1 MKKIITKASILST
14 ALSNQFIILTFNII
28 LFILIAKSFSTN
40 VLAAWAI
47 FQSVTTIVD
56 MIRVGFIQN
65 SLINQ
70 LKSNPENKYNIIKS
84 ALLVYGLLSILSYIS
99 VVIIFQLISTYN
111 TNLYEFKYVFYY
123 SFSVIGIGA
132 LQFINIIKQSNE
144 KHKTIAKNNLVW
156 VILSFI
162 LISILYY
169 FENIK
174 PSTILITTGI
184 TASIVSLYYIIKHT
198 KYIVNASVEK
208 IICYKIVDFGKYV
221 FGTNLLSMLINK
233 SDIFILSIYSH
244 PSGLAA
250 YHIAIRIA
258 NYLEIPLN
266 AAAQVYY
273 PKLHSAFGDKKKL
286 NKVITDSL
294 LIQWI
299 YIIPAA
305 LLLFFLSEN
314 IIGLIA
320 GSEYIAEASTL
331 LRIIILASFIKP
343 IGRTMGIVLDIK
355 DRPDLNLK
363 ILVFSGLLFLGLE
376 LYLGK
381 NFSSTGIA
389 VANVVASW
397 ISIVTA
403 QIFINNKINFSVINP
418 LYIFLLNKLKNK
430 TI

>member
-28 LFILIAKSFSTN
+28 LFIIIAKSFSTN
-40 VLAAWAI
+40 ELAAWAI

-56 MIRVGFIQN
+56 MIKVGFIQN

-84 ALLVYGLLSILSYIS
+84 TLFVYGILSIISFIS
-99 VVIIFQLISTYN
+99 VVVIFYLISKYN
-111 TNLYEFKYVFYY
+111 SNSYEFEYVLYY
-123 SFSVIGIGA
+123 LFSIIGIGV

-144 KHKTIAKNNLVW
+144 EHKVIAKNNLFW
-156 VILSFI
+156 VLISFI
-162 LISILYY
+162 IISNLYY
-169 FENIK
+169 FESIK
-174 PSTILITTGI
+174 PSNILIATGI
-184 TASIVSLYYIIKHT
+184 SASIVSLYYIKKHISYIIK
-198 KYIVNASVEK
+198 ASIEK
-208 IICYKIVDFGKYV
+208 NICYKIIDFGKYV
-221 FGTNLLSMLINK
+221 FGTNLLSMIINK
-233 SDIFILSIYSH
+233 SDIFILSIYSQ
-244 PSGLAA
+244 PSSLAA

-273 PKLHSAFGDKKKL
+273 PKLHNAFSDKKKL
-286 NKVITDSL
+286 DKVISDSL
-294 LIQWI
+294 LIQWM

-305 LLLFFLSEN
+305 LLLFTLSEN
-314 IIGLIA
+314 IIGLIS
-320 GSEYIAEASTL
+320 GSNYITESSTL

-355 DRPDLNLK
+355 NRPDLNLK
-363 ILVFSGLLFLGLE
+363 ILIFSGILFLGLE

-381 NFSSTGIA
+381 NYSSTGIA
-389 VANVVASW
+389 IAYVLASW
-397 ISIVTA
+397 ISIITSQV
-403 QIFINNKINFSVINP
+403 FINNKINFSVINP
-418 LYIFLLNKLKNK
+418 IYILLTNKLKNK